1 MNRMDD
7 TIMSL
12 FVEASR
18 EQLGGI
24 ETALRNMRRDGA
36 DIDEELVNTIFR
48 AAHAIKGG
56 AGFLGLGNVRNLAR
70 KLENLLYLIRN
81 RDAAP
86 DARITNQLL
95 AGFNRLLLL
104 VEAADASDAEDI
116 SELLTTLSEL
126 TAEHLTSEQRAQ
138 AAAVVSIA
146 LPGGEALFDED
157 EYSLRQAVSGGKNL
171 YLVEYD
177 LVHDVQDRGKT
188 PLDVI
193 STMGASGLIIDCRLK
208 PAAIGERD
216 APPVDRIPFYVLYAT
231 IVEPDIVGYLFALNP
246 KRIHPVKIK
255 SPNQE
260 PPAKPAIHHE
270 AATSPGDFPTGGEVE
285 DAGREE
291 VFGPWRLVVANG
303 RGALRLDRGA
313 PADAVMARRAL
324 LAGLDHGAAVEMC
337 WDDPEEL
344 GLALL
349 QVMVSAARTFAGR
362 GLPLT
367 HRDGPPTS
375 LLLTASRAGVTPEA
389 LADAGVPAHVLFAS
403 NDPAGPIPEDLDGT

>member
-7 TIMSL
+7 KIMSL

-24 ETALRNMRRDGA
+24 ETALLYMRRDGA

-56 AGFLGLGNVRNLAR
+56 AGFLGLGNVRKLAH

-81 RDAAP
+81 RDAVP
-86 DARITNQLL
+86 DARITNQLQ
-95 AGFNRLLLL
+95 AGFGRLLTL

-116 SELLTTLSEL
+116 SELLATLSEL
-126 TAEHLTSEQRAQ
+126 TIEHLTSEQRAQ
-138 AAAVVSIA
+138 AAAVVPIA
-146 LPGGEALFDED
+146 LPDGTAVFCED
-157 EYSLRQAVSGGKNL
+157 ELSLRQAVSGGKNL

-177 LVHDVQDRGKT
+177 LIHDVQARGKT

-193 STMGASGLIIDCRLK
+193 STMGSSGLIIDCRLEL
-208 PAAIGERD
+208 AAVGELD
-216 APPVDRIPFYVLYAT
+216 APPVNRIPFYVLYAS
-231 IVEPDIVGYLFALNP
+231 IVEPDIVGYLFAINP

-255 SPNQE
+255 SPDQE
-260 PPAKPAIHHE
+260 PPARPALHHE
-270 AATSPGDFPTGGEVE
+270 PTTSPGDFPTGSEAE

-291 VFGPWRLVVANG
+291 IFGPWRLVVTNG
-303 RGALRLDRGA
+303 RGTLRLDRGA

-324 LAGLDHGAAVEMC
+324 LAGLDHGAAVEML

-344 GLALL
+344 DLALL
-349 QVMVSAARTFAGR
+349 QVMASAARTFAGR

-375 LLLTASRAGVTPEA
+375 LLLTATRAGVTPEA

-403 NDPAGPIPEDLDGT
+403 